1 MSHTEMQRRLERI
14 VEELKDI
21 ANERRDNDDVVIVS
35 CKEAARLLGVS
46 PKTVSMMLR
55 DGRLDKSTI
64 GGSTGIRLSQIRD
77 IKTQ

>member
-1 MSHTEMQRRLERI
+1 MGQPETQRRLEHI
-14 VEELKDI
+14 MAELHDIISGQGPEETI
-21 ANERRDNDDVVIVS
+21 IIS

-55 DGRLDKSTI
+55 DGRLKKITI
-64 GGSTGIRLSQIRD
+64 GGSTGISLHD